1 MLVLTEY
8 CYHHHWASV
17 KCAAGL
23 GIDTG
28 QRHDV
33 KICFEDCRCL
43 DIRSLEAG
51 DINVVQTVILFISL
65 QGGALPQSDHTNIK

>member
-1 MLVLTEY
+1 MQRVWESIQD
-8 CYHHHWASV
+8 SV
-17 KCAAGL
+17 MMSEPCENL
-23 GIDTG
+23 
-28 QRHDV
+28 
-33 KICFEDCRCL
+33 FEDCRCL

>member
-1 MLVLTEY
+1 MSDPCEKSVLGKE
-8 CYHHHWASV
+8 H
-17 KCAAGL
+17 
-23 GIDTG
+23 
-28 QRHDV
+28 Q
-33 KICFEDCRCL
+33 CL